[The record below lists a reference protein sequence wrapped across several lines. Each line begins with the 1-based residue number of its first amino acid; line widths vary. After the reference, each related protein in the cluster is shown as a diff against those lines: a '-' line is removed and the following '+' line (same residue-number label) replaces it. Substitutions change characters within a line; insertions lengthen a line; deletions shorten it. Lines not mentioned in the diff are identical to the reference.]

1 MILKTGSGIKG
12 ALIRNS
18 HQLNLILLPA
28 LAMSVGWG
36 FRGNYGHEAGAMVPG
51 ALVALAVCLT
61 SRRPDWWN
69 RATIMAFLGA
79 IGWAFGGQMS
89 YGRVIGYT
97 AGSQLLD
104 VTYGYASLFLIGALW
119 GGIGAGMLALS
130 VTMKRSELENFSFP
144 LAFLWSF
151 WLAMDL
157 SGLSNYLHE
166 LWNSYDVDW
175 VAAVSAALVFYML
188 YRARPDFHR
197 PCEFLLLLSLGWLAG
212 FFILTPVLGFRMT
225 PPRGDNWA
233 GCVGLYLAL
242 LFYLKR
248 NQNTAALRLSA
259 YGFLYGGV
267 GFLLGDFINMLGR
280 SQWAFIGSW
289 PTLQGLD
296 YWKWMEQFFGL
307 VMGAGIGWGAQS
319 LLSQAGEYDR
329 ITRDVNGTE
338 DDPKVLAAPEEDTNT
353 RGMNFIGL
361 VFLLVILPWKNLHKN
376 VIQWQKEKWIPEEFW
391 NLPGGFWFLIVG
403 SLLSLAIIVAIWEA
417 RGQKLAL
424 VPDSNLGRA
433 QWLFLLI
440 LWMSLAGDFS
450 KALPRLGE
458 RAVFLVQISFWM
470 TGALCTLLA
479 VRQKEVEQR
488 LPEQGLA
495 MSDRR
500 WSLSPS
506 TKLASIIL
514 IAALIV
520 SVGWLTIQTHGEP
533 LPGSHIRFE

>member
-1 MILKTGSGIKG
+1 M
-12 ALIRNS
+12 
-18 HQLNLILLPA
+18 ILLPA

-97 AGSQLLD
+97 AGSELID

-119 GGIGAGMLALS
+119 GGIGTGILALS
-130 VTMKRSELENFSFP
+130 LTLKRSELEQFSFP
-144 LAFLWSF
+144 LGFLWIF

-157 SGLSNYLHE
+157 SGLSESLHE

-175 VAAVSAALVFYML
+175 VAAVSAVLLFLML

-197 PCEFLLLLSLGWLAG
+197 PCRFLLLLSLGWLAG
-212 FFILTPVLGFRMT
+212 FFILTPVLGLRMT

-233 GCVGLYLAL
+233 GCVGLYVAL
-242 LFYLKR
+242 VFYLKR
-248 NQNTAALRLSA
+248 EQNNAALRLSA
-259 YGFLYGGV
+259 YGFLFGGI

-280 SQWAFIGSW
+280 GQWSILGSW
-289 PTLQGLD
+289 PMLQGLD

-307 VMGAGIGWGAQS
+307 VMGAGIGWGVQS
-319 LLSQAGEYDR
+319 LITQPSGQEQQLSGMDSNETDSR
-329 ITRDVNGTE
+329 I
-338 DDPKVLAAPEEDTNT
+338 LAAPEEDTNT

-361 VFLLVILPWKNLHKN
+361 IFLLVILPWKNLHKN

-391 NLPGGFWFLIVG
+391 NLPGGFWFLVVG
-403 SLLSLAIIVAIWEA
+403 LLFSLAIMAAIWEA
-417 RGQKLAL
+417 RRQKLAL

-433 QWLFLLI
+433 QWLFLLV

-450 KALPRLGE
+450 KALPRLAE
-458 RAVFLVQISFWM
+458 RSVFLVQISFWI
-470 TGALCTLLA
+470 TGALCTLLV
-479 VRQKEVEQR
+479 VRLKESDQR
-488 LPEQGLA
+488 LPDQGLSC
-495 MSDRR
+495 SDRR
-500 WSLSPS
+500 WSLSPM
-506 TKLASIIL
+506 TKLFSIIL
-514 IAALIV
+514 TAALIT
-520 SVGWLTIQTHGEP
+520 SAGWLTIQTHDEP
-533 LPGSHIRFE
+533 LPGSHLRFENPNTD